1 MLFEGRTEAQCD
13 RMNEENEGKELVV
26 TRTRTWLK
34 LERFNL
40 IQKNRK
46 PENHVENFT
55 KLARI
60 TVKIFQ

>member
-1 MLFEGRTEAQCD
+1 
-13 RMNEENEGKELVV
+13 MNEENEGKELVV